1 LRLQLCQVAL
11 RRLDL
16 NRRRFG
22 FTPLQ
27 RIPAKLAPKLKCT
40 RQLALLTKPWNCVI
54 LPDETMFR

>member
-40 RQLALLTKPWNCVI
+40 PSLGVVDSLLK
-54 LPDETMFR
+54 L